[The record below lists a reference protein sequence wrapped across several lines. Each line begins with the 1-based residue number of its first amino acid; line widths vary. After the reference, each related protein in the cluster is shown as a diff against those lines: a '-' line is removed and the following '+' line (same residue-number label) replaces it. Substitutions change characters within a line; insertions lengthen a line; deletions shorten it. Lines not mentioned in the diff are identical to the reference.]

1 MWHSYVDHDN
11 YGFALYGGSLHF
23 GGKTTQGTPIKHVYK
38 RINHSFGFGAAY
50 EYSDMM
56 IRSSVPVRVKVT
68 FAGGSPSFTMS
79 TGGSGLIP
87 GASSLG
93 YPNAVYNLNLGQDPF
108 NGEYMGFI
116 WFDNLYPY
124 QYPEGNWTIHV
135 TPLNAGA
142 TAKYDVWLYSDRAY
156 YTDSIHAHGYRYMDS
171 CFTQNSKMDEYQLD
185 WAASPDVITTGSWTT
200 ASTYRAADG
209 YTYYPWG
216 FMEPKLNNITYFS
229 SPGPSR
235 DGRMKPDIAAPG
247 AVIMSALPYNIDPGL
262 SEMDP
267 DLKHQWM
274 WGTSMAAPHSTGGIA
289 LLLQKS
295 PNYDVT
301 QVRKFLSLWAS
312 KDSYV
317 SLIGPN
323 GFGAGKLNVRGLKSP
338 PVAVL
343 TVDKPILSLGAKQ
356 TAILNGQKSYDP
368 DGLPF
373 TLKWVI
379 VSTPTGAVCRLTP
392 DDKAMTAT
400 LVPDPGKIGTYTIG
414 LVVEGAYLKS
424 AMAVI
429 KVKTVQ

>member
-1 MWHSYVDHDN
+1 
-11 YGFALYGGSLHF
+11 
-23 GGKTTQGTPIKHVYK
+23 
-38 RINHSFGFGAAY
+38 
-50 EYSDMM
+50 
-56 IRSSVPVRVKVT
+56 
-68 FAGGSPSFTMS
+68 
-79 TGGSGLIP
+79 
-87 GASSLG
+87 
-93 YPNAVYNLNLGQDPF
+93 
-108 NGEYMGFI
+108 
-116 WFDNLYPY
+116 
-124 QYPEGNWTIHV
+124 
-135 TPLNAGA
+135 
-142 TAKYDVWLYSDRAY
+142 
-156 YTDSIHAHGYRYMDS
+156 
-171 CFTQNSKMDEYQLD
+171 
-185 WAASPDVITTGSWTT
+185 
-200 ASTYRAADG
+200 
-209 YTYYPWG
+209 
-216 FMEPKLNNITYFS
+216 MEPKLNNITYFS

-247 AVIMSALPYNIDPGL
+247 AVIMSSLPYNINPGL
-262 SEMDP
+262 SNMDP

-343 TVDKPILSLGAKQ
+343 TVDKPVLSLGAHQ

-379 VSTPTGAVCRLTP
+379 VSTPTGAVCKLTP